1 MRTGLRLV
9 AIVLGLVLTLGCG
22 ESSGPEDDSSFAFDP
37 SSVTPLFVD
46 LIVLP
51 PSDLVVTAIDCS
63 VRADGM
69 EPVSGTLDASVLSA
83 AAARSY
89 ESGAFDL
96 SASPGLPAIELPF
109 EIPGLPRGEG
119 YVVAKA
125 TSWRR
130 LRRRFRGLR
139 FVGRDRL

>member
-1 MRTGLRLV
+1 
-9 AIVLGLVLTLGCG
+9 
-22 ESSGPEDDSSFAFDP
+22 
-37 SSVTPLFVD
+37 
-46 LIVLP
+46 
-51 PSDLVVTAIDCS
+51 
-63 VRADGM
+63 M

-125 TSWRR
+125 TSSISWPSIRR
-130 LRRRFRGLR
+130 AGSPVKGAQSSISNVLHRPR
-139 FVGRDRL
+139 